1 MMQREKLI
9 NLRSFKKIIDEFGE
23 KNYEKLNRNEQK
35 RYLQLHKIIYLLK
48 IIMRVK
54 LGAFRTF
61 RLH

>member
-23 KNYEKLNRNEQK
+23 KNYEKLNWSEQK

-48 IIMRVK
+48 IIMRI
-54 LGAFRTF
+54 
-61 RLH
+61 